1 MELSDVVYST
11 LNNKCPRCHEGD
23 VFENKNPYSL
33 KNGLKMHDH
42 CPSCHLKYEREP
54 GYFYGAMYVS
64 YAFQAGIFITLFA
77 LSTIWWNLAPWLLAS
92 IVIGAVLAT
101 FPLIFRW
108 SRIVWINFFTAF
120 DKSYQHSRIEHHHA
134 A

>member
-1 MELSDVVYST
+1 MELNDVFYST

-23 VFENKNPYSL
+23 VFENKNPYS
-33 KNGLKMHDH
+33 KRGLKMHKH

-64 YAFQAGIFITLFA
+64 YAIQAGIFITLFA
-77 LSTIWWNLAPWLLAS
+77 LNFMWWNLGPLTLALL
-92 IVIGAVLAT
+92 VIGAVLAT
-101 FPLIFRW
+101 FPIIFRW

-120 DKSYQHSRIEHHHA
+120 DKSYQHSEQEQHQHA